1 MPQSKS
7 QLGMQQVES
16 VATLRETIRR
26 WRQAGETIAFV
37 PTMGNLH
44 AGHLALVA
52 RAKALAAHTVVSI
65 FVNPLQFGPAED
77 FARYPRTLQAD
88 QVLLQPYGIDLL
100 FTPSVETIYPRP
112 QAQITRIQVPG
123 LNDIL
128 CGAFRPGH
136 FDGVATVVAKL
147 FNLVQPDSAVFGKK
161 DYQQWRVIQRMV
173 QDLNIPVQI
182 IGVDTV
188 READGLAMSSRNQY
202 LDAAQRRSAVGLYS
216 CLQDIRGRILAGA
229 GDYSALR
236 AAGLQTLRGL
246 GFDPEYVE
254 IRNSANLAAAGPGD
268 RELVVLAAAR
278 LGATR
283 LIDNLEILRQ

>member
-16 VATLRETIRR
+16 VATLSETIRR

-52 RAKALAAHTVVSI
+52 RAKALAARTVVSI

-88 QVLLQPYGIDLL
+88 QALLQPYGIDLL

-112 QAQITRIQVPG
+112 QAHITRIQVPG
-123 LNDIL
+123 LHDIL

-216 CLQDIRGRILAGA
+216 CLQDIRSRILAGA
-229 GDYSALR
+229 GDYSALQ
-236 AAGLQTLRGL
+236 AAALQTLRGL

-254 IRNSANLAAAGPGD
+254 IRNSANLAEPGPRD